1 MIEQYQFTIDWMID
15 MGPEGGSGGG
25 HIVAVGT
32 PESVIKV
39 EKSYTGH
46 YLKPY
51 LERHALKEAV

>member
-1 MIEQYQFTIDWMID
+1 
-15 MGPEGGSGGG
+15 MGPEAGSGGG